1 MKNRKHYQST
11 SSYDETT
18 EEVRMKQRTGQNYR
32 QRLTQVIDYIFN
44 HLDGDLSVNTLAEIA
59 VMSPYHFHRIYRGL
73 AQETLNAS
81 IRRLRLQRAAMTL
94 ISSSQ
99 SILSIAKSVAYN
111 SQEAFTRAFTQHF
124 GETPSAY
131 RKARQSRCLT
141 VAPFIAMLP
150 TRYHEDKIM
159 FAIEIMELEQID
171 LHGYKHSGDYLN
183 IGNAFEKL
191 IIYAASNNLLNEKT
205 RSIGIYYDDPAS
217 TKKEALR
224 SVACLTLPAGEYP
237 EVEDMPEPLQIP
249 AGKYATLLF
258 KGAYPELEAPYNYFF
273 GKWLPESGYEA
284 ADFPPFEEYL
294 NSPKD
299 TPPSELLTRIHCL
312 LV

>member
-1 MKNRKHYQST
+1 
-11 SSYDETT
+11 
-18 EEVRMKQRTGQNYR
+18 MKQITGQNYR

-44 HLDGDLSVNTLAEIA
+44 HLEGDLSVNTLAEIA
-59 VMSPYHFHRIYRGL
+59 FMSPYHFHRIYRGL

-94 ISSSQ
+94 INSSQ

-124 GETPSAY
+124 GETPYAY
-131 RKARQSRCLT
+131 RKARQSRYLT
-141 VAPFIAMLP
+141 SPSFTAVLP
-150 TRYHEDKIM
+150 EQQHHENEIM

-171 LHGYKHSGDYLN
+171 LHGYQHSGDYLD
-183 IGNAFEKL
+183 IGKAFEKL
-191 IIYAASNNLLNEKT
+191 IIYAASNNLLDEKT

-217 TKKEALR
+217 IQKDKLR
-224 SVACLTLPAGEYP
+224 SVACLTLPEKELP
-237 EVEDMPEPLQIP
+237 KMDDMPEPLQIP
-249 AGKYATLLF
+249 AGNYATLLF
-258 KGAYPELEAPYNYFF
+258 KGAYPELEAPYNYLF

-294 NSPKD
+294 NNPKD
-299 TPPSELLTRIHCL
+299 TPPNELLTRIHCL